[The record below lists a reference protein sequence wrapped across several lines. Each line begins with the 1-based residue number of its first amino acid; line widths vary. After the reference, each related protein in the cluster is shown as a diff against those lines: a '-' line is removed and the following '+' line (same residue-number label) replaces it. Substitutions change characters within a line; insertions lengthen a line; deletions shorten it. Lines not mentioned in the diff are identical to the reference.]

1 MDVCM
6 EDCEVP
12 LELEESQKINS
23 DKKQS
28 DSIAAAFFD
37 GEGQNKDLL
46 KLRPSSEHWEEC

>member
-1 MDVCM
+1 M

-37 GEGQNKDLL
+37 REGQNKELL